1 MVKTIQ
7 TMIRLTIRF
16 ALLLLFSTPAS
27 AQLQQGLIS
36 GTVLAPDGN
45 PVEDA
50 HVSAQVMKGSAVLTV
65 LNADTGKDGQFTFSG
80 LALGEYRLSAQK
92 IEAGYLSTGTDV
104 LGGGKPLA
112 IALTAEMPTSTA
124 LIHLG
129 PKAAIITG
137 WVLDSSTG
145 SAISAKL
152 SLRPMDGSS
161 WSMTGIDQKFKFR
174 VLVPA
179 NTAIRLGACAD
190 GYSPWFYADPSMPT
204 RPTPVQLASGVA
216 LDIVI
221 RLEPAKDRAEMSC
234 AAGTF

>member
-1 MVKTIQ
+1 
-7 TMIRLTIRF
+7 
-16 ALLLLFSTPAS
+16 
-27 AQLQQGLIS
+27 
-36 GTVLAPDGN
+36 
-45 PVEDA
+45 
-50 HVSAQVMKGSAVLTV
+50 MKGSAVLTV

-161 WSMTGIDQKFKFR
+161 WSMTGIDQKFR
-174 VLVPA
+174 VSGPSASQHRHQAWRVRRRIQPMVLCRPVHA
-179 NTAIRLGACAD
+179 NPSHPRATCVGCGVGHCDQVGASEGQGGNVMRGWHILRLPHQVLRNPHFT
-190 GYSPWFYADPSMPT
+190 SKRPMPGLTCGVLALPGRCWRHSGFILT
-204 RPTPVQLASGVA
+204 RSDSSSSEA
-216 LDIVI
+216 L
-221 RLEPAKDRAEMSC
+221 
-234 AAGTF
+234 